1 MVPVL
6 RSILY
11 MRRYG
16 RQTFLAFFS
25 LTSATLLSLAVPQIL
40 RDVVDRGLPQ
50 PALKS
55 VFTPRFLAEGLQIA
69 KPHPQ
74 LIFSAAGLLLGLS
87 VLRAAVAFGQRFFG
101 ERLSQ
106 YVSYDMRNDF
116 YNKVQHLPFSYHDQS
131 QMGQII
137 TRAITD
143 VETIRAFIAQA
154 LIDGVN
160 VILITTGVV
169 VAMVS
174 LSPSLAL
181 VAMLPIPLIM
191 LTAIRMGWIQ
201 LKNWKV
207 IMEHMSALSN
217 KLEENVTG
225 IQVLRA
231 FNRQQTEAE
240 RWADINQKLYYSQ
253 VRFTET
259 WSTYFPFMIF
269 LVATSTAL
277 MLWQGAPLVV
287 QHSLSIGTIVALNGY
302 ILLLANPVQRLGF
315 VVQQF
320 SSASSSARRVFEI
333 LDEPIVLKDKP
344 SAIPLPRIE
353 GCIRFEDVSLS
364 YRKGGPAAL
373 NHIAFETQPGQ
384 VIGLVGPTGGG
395 KTSIVNLIPRF
406 YDVTSGCVT
415 IDGHDVRDVTLDS
428 LRSQIGMVLQ
438 ESLLFT
444 ASVRENIAYG
454 MPDASEADIIAAAKA
469 ADAHRFITEMPEGY
483 DTEIGERGV
492 TLSGGQRQ
500 RIAIARAL
508 LIKPRIL
515 ILDDATSS
523 VDTRTENRIQAALAE
538 LMEGRVTFI
547 IAQRLTS
554 IRHADLILVVEYG
567 EIVERGT
574 HDELIAGSGP
584 YREIYREQMEDQER
598 LRAQIREDEKA
609 TVAAELRDTRGQR
622 Q

>member
-11 MRRYG
+11 MRRYV
-16 RQTFLAFFS
+16 RLTLLAFFS
-25 LTSATLLSLAVPQIL
+25 LTSATLLSLVVPQIL
-40 RDVVDRGLPQ
+40 RSVVDQGLPQ
-50 PALKS
+50 PVLKS

-69 KPHPQ
+69 QPHSQ
-74 LIFSAAGLLLGLS
+74 LIFSAAFLLLGLS
-87 VLRAAVAFGQRFFG
+87 VLRAAVAFGQRLYG

-106 YVSYDMRNDF
+106 YISYDMRNDF

-143 VETIRAFIAQA
+143 VETIRAFVAQA
-154 LIDGVN
+154 LIDGLNIV
-160 VILITTGVV
+160 LIAIGVTL
-169 VAMVS
+169 AMIS

-181 VAMLPIPLIM
+181 VALLPIPLII
-191 LTAIRMGWIQ
+191 LTATRMGWLQ
-201 LKNWKV
+201 LKNWVV

-231 FNRQQTEAE
+231 FNREQIEAE
-240 RWADINQKLYYSQ
+240 RWADINQNLYYSQ
-253 VRFTET
+253 TKFTET
-259 WSTYFPFMIF
+259 WSTYFPLMIF
-269 LVATSTAL
+269 MVATSIAL
-277 MLWQGAPLVV
+277 MMWQGAPQVIRGT
-287 QHSLSIGTIVALNGY
+287 LSIGTIVALNGY

-333 LDEPIVLKDKP
+333 LDAPVVLQDKP
-344 SAIPLPRIE
+344 GAAPLPAIE
-353 GCIRFEDVSLS
+353 GRVRFEDVSLC
-364 YRKGGPAAL
+364 YREDGPQAL
-373 NHIAFETQPGQ
+373 QHVTFETQPGQ

-395 KTSIVNLIPRF
+395 KTSIVNLISRF
-406 YDVTSGCVT
+406 YDVTGGRVT

-444 ASVRENIAYG
+444 ASIRENIAYG
-454 MPDASEADIIAAAKA
+454 RPDASEAEIVAAAEA
-469 ADAHRFITEMPEGY
+469 ADAHRFITEMPDGY
-483 DTEIGERGV
+483 DTLIGERGV

-508 LIKPRIL
+508 LLKPRIL

-523 VDTRTENRIQAALAE
+523 VDTRTENTIQQALADFMGGS
-538 LMEGRVTFI
+538 LTFI

-554 IRHADLILVVEYG
+554 VRHADLILVVEHG
-567 EIVERGT
+567 QIVERGT
-574 HDELIAGSGP
+574 HDELLTLGGA
-584 YREIYREQMEDQER
+584 YREIYHDQMEDQER
-598 LRAQIREDEKA
+598 LRAQSGANEIVQED
-609 TVAAELRDTRGQR
+609 RRR
-622 Q
+622 RS